1 MCVDVC
7 TYVCVRLGVGRKRK
21 KLSKLRG
28 HKEETGVLQGKGQFV
43 TTFRGAS
50 RKKVFLWCT

>member
-43 TTFRGAS
+43 TTFRGTS
-50 RKKVFLWCT
+50 RK